1 MDARVATRYAKALFN
16 AAQKERML
24 DSVADDLNGVVGSLE
39 QDARFKTFLLSKV
52 VGRDAKQDLLQKV
65 FGDRITSLTMSVLKL
80 MLSKNRE
87 DTLFALRE
95 EFLNLKREHDSVL
108 LITITS
114 AMPLS
119 SEHQNAIIKKIET
132 ASRKKVIAETS
143 VDATLLG
150 GVKVEFGGYV
160 MDGSVSGSLQRMRE
174 TLVYDTLKQA

>member
-1 MDARVATRYAKALFN
+1 MEARVATRYAKALFN

-39 QDARFKTFLLSKV
+39 HDARFKTFLMSKV

-65 FGDRITSLTMSVLKL
+65 FGDRITSLTMSALKL

-87 DTLFALRE
+87 DTLVPLRE
-95 EFLNLKREHDSVL
+95 EFLRLKREHDSVL
-108 LITITS
+108 RITITS
-114 AMPLS
+114 ALPLTA
-119 SEHQNAIIKKIET
+119 EHQNAIIKKIEV
-132 ASRKKVIAETS
+132 ASRKQVIAETAL
-143 VDATLLG
+143 DPALIA

-160 MDGSVSGSLQRMRE
+160 MDGTVKGSLQRMRE